1 MSWLPVSRRGG
12 IAPQPGTPHFLP
24 GTHRRRQK
32 YVTTDYPL
40 DQPAPG
46 PGCTWRALI
55 ETASPRAARIGTSG
69 AGCEAFYRIPVSARN
84 APEANGLSVARKR
97 RANGPSSAA
106 MRPTVAKASAK
117 PHLPF
122 TPGRP
127 ARRRFNIMT
136 CHRGSTSVENIRTSA
151 AQRPASK
158 AARGGVRQMLLSRR
172 ASKNCDVAL
181 RFHSRSDLRW
191 PFSHLPPARAG

>member
-24 GTHRRRQK
+24 GTRRRRQK

-46 PGCTWRALI
+46 PGCTWRAFI

-127 ARRRFNIMT
+127 AKRLLFLSTCGRSRPLREATTTAIFRR
-136 CHRGSTSVENIRTSA
+136 G
-151 AQRPASK
+151 
-158 AARGGVRQMLLSRR
+158 RQ
-172 ASKNCDVAL
+172 
-181 RFHSRSDLRW
+181 W
-191 PFSHLPPARAG
+191 PY